1 MMHSDAPAAQRSL
14 TSLDGR
20 QLCMCTVG
28 WWIIGAMAVQ
38 LRASDVIR
46 RIVERVDLDDFT
58 EQVLD
63 SFWER
68 PEYQRFRPLRED
80 VRAWVRWNI
89 DLVIRWLV
97 DGQPPT
103 EADLER
109 FRERARMLA
118 ANGMPPD
125 IVPANFRRGA
135 RFAWTSLLDAAHDD
149 ERAALAESADL
160 LFEFI
165 DRVSQQFSETY
176 ESAGPAATISEEER
190 RARALLARAGEVP
203 TGEDLQLAE
212 QIGFELTGAYRPFV
226 LLVPSWSVERHL
238 SLAGRLRARHLLA
251 VAEGRRVAGLAHR
264 TVPWAELA
272 VDPSA
277 VIALGRRTRRAEL
290 SEAFD
295 DLRVVIEIAAREGR
309 TGPIDP
315 DDHLAELLLR
325 RSPRLAARLGSR
337 VYDRLDPELAR
348 TLDVLIEHDF
358 DRGATATAL
367 PVHRNTLTNR
377 LNRVHAITGFD
388 ADSAD
393 GRGLLWLAWL
403 ERAAR

>member
-1 MMHSDAPAAQRSL
+1 
-14 TSLDGR
+14 
-20 QLCMCTVG
+20 
-28 WWIIGAMAVQ
+28 MAVQ

-80 VRAWVRWNI
+80 VRVWVRWNI
-89 DLVIRWLV
+89 DLMIRWLV

-149 ERAALAESADL
+149 ERAALAGSADL

-176 ESAGPAATISEEER
+176 ESAGPGATISEEER

-226 LLVPSWSVERHL
+226 LLAPTWSVERHL

-264 TVPWAELA
+264 KVPWGELA

-277 VIALGRRTRRAEL
+277 VIAQGRRTRRAEL

-295 DLRVVIEIAAREGR
+295 ELRVVAEVAAREGR
-309 TGPIDP
+309 AGAIDP

-325 RSPRLAARLGSR
+325 RSSRLAARLGSR
-337 VYDRLDPELAR
+337 VYDRLDPELTR

-358 DRGATATAL
+358 DRGSTAAAL

-377 LNRVHAITGFD
+377 LNRVHAITGLD

>member
-1 MMHSDAPAAQRSL
+1 
-14 TSLDGR
+14 
-20 QLCMCTVG
+20 
-28 WWIIGAMAVQ
+28 MAVQ

-80 VRAWVRWNI
+80 VRVWVRWNI
-89 DLVIRWLV
+89 DLMIRWLV

-149 ERAALAESADL
+149 ERAALAGSADL

-176 ESAGPAATISEEER
+176 ESAGPGATISEEER

-226 LLVPSWSVERHL
+226 LLAPTWSVERHL

-264 TVPWAELA
+264 KVPWGELA

-277 VIALGRRTRRAEL
+277 VIAQGRRTRRAEL

-295 DLRVVIEIAAREGR
+295 ELRVVAEVAAREGR
-309 TGPIDP
+309 AGAIDP

-337 VYDRLDPELAR
+337 VYDRLDPELTR

-358 DRGATATAL
+358 DRGSTAAAL

-377 LNRVHAITGFD
+377 LNRVHAITGLD

>member
-1 MMHSDAPAAQRSL
+1 
-14 TSLDGR
+14 
-20 QLCMCTVG
+20 
-28 WWIIGAMAVQ
+28 MAVQ

-46 RIVERVDLDDFT
+46 RIVQRVDLDEFT
-58 EQVLD
+58 ERVLD

-109 FRERARMLA
+109 FRERARMLV
-118 ANGMPPD
+118 ANGMPAD

-135 RFAWTSLLDAAHDD
+135 RYAWTALLDAARDD

-165 DRVSQQFSETY
+165 DRVSQLFSDTY
-176 ESAGPAATISEEER
+176 ESAGPAATSSEEER
-190 RARALLARAGEVP
+190 RARALLARAASGDEP
-203 TGEDLQLAE
+203 SGEDLQLAE
-212 QIGFELTGAYRPFV
+212 RIGFELTGAYRPFV
-226 LLVPSWSVERHL
+226 LVASAWSVQRHL
-238 SLAGRLRARHLLA
+238 ALAGTLRSRQLLA
-251 VAEGRRVAGLAHR
+251 VSEGRRVVGLAHR
-264 TVPWAELA
+264 KLPWGELG
-272 VDPSA
+272 VDPRA
-277 VIALGRRTRRAEL
+277 VIAQGRRTRRAEL
-290 SEAFD
+290 LEAFD
-295 DLRVVIEIAAREGR
+295 ELRTVVDVAVREGR
-309 TGPIDP
+309 TGAVEA

-325 RSPRLAARLGSR
+325 RSPRIAARLQSR
-337 VYDRLDPELAR
+337 VYDQLAAHDPELTR
-348 TLDVLIEHDF
+348 TLDALVEHDF
-358 DRGATATAL
+358 DRGATAAAL

-377 LNRVHAITGFD
+377 LNRIHAVTGLD
-388 ADSAD
+388 VDRAG

-403 ERAAR
+403 ERRGQSSR

>member
-1 MMHSDAPAAQRSL
+1 
-14 TSLDGR
+14 
-20 QLCMCTVG
+20 
-28 WWIIGAMAVQ
+28 MAVQ

-80 VRAWVRWNI
+80 VRVWVRWNI
-89 DLVIRWLV
+89 DLMIRWLV

-149 ERAALAESADL
+149 ERAALAGSADL

-176 ESAGPAATISEEER
+176 ESAGPGATISEEER

-226 LLVPSWSVERHL
+226 LLAPTWSVERHL

-264 TVPWAELA
+264 KVPWGELD

-277 VIALGRRTRRAEL
+277 VIAQGRRTRRAEL

-295 DLRVVIEIAAREGR
+295 ELRVVAEVAAREGR
-309 TGPIDP
+309 AGAIDP

-337 VYDRLDPELAR
+337 VYDRLDPELTR

-358 DRGATATAL
+358 DRGSTAAAL

-377 LNRVHAITGFD
+377 LNRVHAITGLD